1 MKMKKMHLRHL
12 KLRNFMRI
20 QTLKKTKKQLSN
32 EFENT
37 LERDPEKRLQI

>member
-1 MKMKKMHLRHL
+1 
-12 KLRNFMRI
+12 MRI